1 MKTLYLECNM
11 GAAGDMLTAALW
23 ELLDEARRAEFL
35 HTMNGLGLPGV
46 EVRAEKAAQCGI
58 WGTHMQVTV
67 HGEEEESLDVNC
79 GQGHA
84 DGEHE
89 HSHEHT
95 HAQEH
100 GHAHSHE
107 HEQEHEHNHAH
118 CGEALTGQDHAAEH
132 PHIHEHTHEQ
142 EHIHDHPHGGEGHHH
157 HHHTGMAEIE
167 AQIGALALPE
177 AVRQNALSVFRL
189 LAQAESHAHDRPVEQ
204 IHFHEVGTMDAV
216 ADVVGAC
223 LLIHM
228 LAPDEIL
235 ASPVHVGCGQVR
247 CAHGILPVPAP
258 ATAYLLQ
265 GVPAY
270 GGSVQGELC
279 TPTGAALLRHFVKR
293 FGPMPVMA
301 AQAIGYGMGKKEFAQ
316 ANCVRAFWGETAD
329 RQDEVAQ
336 LSCNLDDMTGEDIA
350 FAAEQL
356 LAAGA
361 LDVWTQAIGMKKGR
375 PGVML
380 CCLCRPE
387 DTARLGEVMLRHT
400 TTLGVRKTLC
410 TRQVLERENRVLQAG
425 EDTVRVKIAAG
436 AGAHKAKLEYEDL
449 AAIARRSGETLT
461 QVRRRLASL
470 LEE

>member
-23 ELLDEARRAEFL
+23 ELLDDAQRAEFL
-35 HTMNGLGLPGV
+35 STMNGLGLPGV

-58 WGTHMQVTV
+58 WGTHMQVKV
-67 HGEEEESLDVNC
+67 HGEEEESLDVNQEHIHEHGHEHAHGHEHTHC
-79 GQGHA
+79 GEVHPGHTH
-84 DGEHE
+84 DHVQEPVHGQE
-89 HSHEHT
+89 HSHEHP
-95 HAQEH
+95 H
-100 GHAHSHE
+100 G
-107 HEQEHEHNHAH
+107 
-118 CGEALTGQDHAAEH
+118 
-132 PHIHEHTHEQ
+132 
-142 EHIHDHPHGGEGHHH
+142 HGGEGH

-167 AQIGALALPE
+167 AQIGALALPQ
-177 AVRQNALSVFRL
+177 AVRQNALAVFRL

-223 LLIHM
+223 LLLHM

-279 TPTGAALLRHFVKR
+279 TPTGAALLRHFVKH

-329 RQDEVAQ
+329 RQDEAAQ

-387 DTARLGEVMLRHT
+387 DAARLGEVMLRHT
-400 TTLGVRKTLC
+400 ATLGVRKTLC
-410 TRQVLERENRVLQAG
+410 TRQVLERESRVLQAG
-425 EDTVRVKIAAG
+425 EDTVRVKTAAG
-436 AGAHKAKLEYEDL
+436 AGARKAKLEYEDL
-449 AAIARRSGETLT
+449 AAIARRRGETLA

-470 LEE
+470 LEK

>member
-23 ELLDEARRAEFL
+23 ERLDEAQRAEFL
-35 HTMNGLGLPGV
+35 STMNGLGLPGV

-118 CGEALTGQDHAAEH
+118 
-132 PHIHEHTHEQ
+132 
-142 EHIHDHPHGGEGHHH
+142 GGEGHHH

-177 AVRQNALSVFRL
+177 AVRQNALAVFRL

-223 LLIHM
+223 LLVHM

-279 TPTGAALLRHFVKR
+279 TPTGAALLRHFVKH

-387 DTARLGEVMLRHT
+387 DAARLGEAMLRHT

-436 AGAHKAKLEYEDL
+436 AGARKAKLEYEDL
-449 AAIARRSGETLT
+449 AAIARRSGETLA
-461 QVRRRLASL
+461 QVRCRLAPL

>member
-23 ELLDEARRAEFL
+23 ELLDDAQRTEFL
-35 HTMNGLGLPGV
+35 STMNGLGLPGV

-67 HGEEEESLDVNC
+67 HGEEEESLDVNQEHIHEHGHEHAHGHEHTHC
-79 GQGHA
+79 GEVHPGHTH
-84 DGEHE
+84 DHVQEPVHGQE
-89 HSHEHT
+89 HSHEHP
-95 HAQEH
+95 H
-100 GHAHSHE
+100 G
-107 HEQEHEHNHAH
+107 
-118 CGEALTGQDHAAEH
+118 
-132 PHIHEHTHEQ
+132 
-142 EHIHDHPHGGEGHHH
+142 HGGEGH

-177 AVRQNALSVFRL
+177 AVRQNALAVFRL

-235 ASPVHVGCGQVR
+235 ASPVHVGCGRVR

-329 RQDEVAQ
+329 RQDEAAQ

-387 DTARLGEVMLRHT
+387 DAARLGGVMLRHT

-410 TRQVLERENRVLQAG
+410 TRQVLERESRVLQAG

-436 AGAHKAKLEYEDL
+436 AGAHKVKLEYEDL

-461 QVRRRLASL
+461 QVRRRLAPL

>member
-1 MKTLYLECNM
+1 MNQEHIHEH
-11 GAAGDMLTAALW
+11 GHEHAHGH
-23 ELLDEARRAEFL
+23 E
-35 HTMNGLGLPGV
+35 HTHCGEVHPGH
-46 EVRAEKAAQCGI
+46 
-58 WGTHMQVTV
+58 THDHVQEPV
-67 HGEEEESLDVNC
+67 HG
-79 GQGHA
+79 QG
-84 DGEHE
+84 
-89 HSHEHT
+89 HSHEHP
-95 HAQEH
+95 H
-100 GHAHSHE
+100 G
-107 HEQEHEHNHAH
+107 
-118 CGEALTGQDHAAEH
+118 
-132 PHIHEHTHEQ
+132 
-142 EHIHDHPHGGEGHHH
+142 HGGEGH

-167 AQIGALALPE
+167 AQIGALALPQ
-177 AVRQNALSVFRL
+177 AVRQNALAVFRL

-204 IHFHEVGTMDAV
+204 IHFHEVGAMDAV

-223 LLIHM
+223 LLLHM

-270 GGSVQGELC
+270 GGGVQGELC
-279 TPTGAALLRHFVKR
+279 TPTGAALLRHFVKH

-301 AQAIGYGMGKKEFAQ
+301 ARAIGYGMGKKEFAQ

-329 RQDEVAQ
+329 RQDEAAQ

-387 DTARLGEVMLRHT
+387 DAARLGEVMLRHT
-400 TTLGVRKTLC
+400 ATLGVRKTLC
-410 TRQVLERENRVLQAG
+410 TRQVLERESRVLQAG
-425 EDTVRVKIAAG
+425 EDTVRVKTAAG
-436 AGAHKAKLEYEDL
+436 AGARKAKLEYEDL
-449 AAIARRSGETLT
+449 AAIARRRGETLA
-461 QVRRRLASL
+461 QVRRRLAPL

>member
-23 ELLDEARRAEFL
+23 ELLDETRREEFL
-35 HTMNGLGLPGV
+35 NTMNGLGLPGV
-46 EVRAEKAAQCGI
+46 EVRTEKAAQCGI
-58 WGTHMQVTV
+58 WGTHMQVKV
-67 HGEEEESLDVNC
+67 HGEEEESLDVNQEHIHEHGHEHAHGHEHTHC
-79 GQGHA
+79 GEVHPGHTH
-84 DGEHE
+84 DHVQEPVHGQE
-89 HSHEHT
+89 HSHEHP
-95 HAQEH
+95 H
-100 GHAHSHE
+100 G
-107 HEQEHEHNHAH
+107 
-118 CGEALTGQDHAAEH
+118 
-132 PHIHEHTHEQ
+132 
-142 EHIHDHPHGGEGHHH
+142 HGGEGH

-167 AQIGALALPE
+167 AQIGALALPQ
-177 AVRQNALSVFRL
+177 AVRQNALAVFRL

-204 IHFHEVGTMDAV
+204 IHFHEVGTIDAV

-223 LLIHM
+223 LLLHM

-279 TPTGAALLRHFVKR
+279 TPTGAALLRHFVKH

-329 RQDEVAQ
+329 RQDEAAR

-356 LAAGA
+356 LAEGA

-387 DTARLGEVMLRHT
+387 DAARLGEVMLRHT
-400 TTLGVRKTLC
+400 ATLGVRKTLC
-410 TRQVLERENRVLQAG
+410 TRQVLERESRVLQAG
-425 EDTVRVKIAAG
+425 EDTVRVKTAAG
-436 AGAHKAKLEYEDL
+436 AGARKAKLEYEDL
-449 AAIARRSGETLT
+449 AAIARRRGETLA
-461 QVRRRLASL
+461 QVRRRLAPL

>member
-23 ELLDEARRAEFL
+23 ELLDETRREEFL
-35 HTMNGLGLPGV
+35 NTMNGLGLPGV
-46 EVRAEKAAQCGI
+46 EVRTEKAAQCGI
-58 WGTHMQVTV
+58 WGTHMQVKV
-67 HGEEEESLDVNC
+67 HGEEEESLDVNQEHIHEHGHEHAHGHEHTHC
-79 GQGHA
+79 GEVHPGHTH
-84 DGEHE
+84 DHVQEPVHGQE
-89 HSHEHT
+89 HSHEHP
-95 HAQEH
+95 H
-100 GHAHSHE
+100 G
-107 HEQEHEHNHAH
+107 
-118 CGEALTGQDHAAEH
+118 
-132 PHIHEHTHEQ
+132 
-142 EHIHDHPHGGEGHHH
+142 HGGEG

-167 AQIGALALPE
+167 AQIGALTLPQ
-177 AVRQNALSVFRL
+177 AVRQNALAVFRL

-223 LLIHM
+223 LLLHM

-279 TPTGAALLRHFVKR
+279 TPTGAALLRHFVKH

-329 RQDEVAQ
+329 RQDEAAQ

-356 LAAGA
+356 LAEGA

-387 DTARLGEVMLRHT
+387 DAARLGEVMLRHT
-400 TTLGVRKTLC
+400 ATLGVRKTLC
-410 TRQVLERENRVLQAG
+410 TRQVLERESRVLQAG
-425 EDTVRVKIAAG
+425 EDTVRVKTAAG
-436 AGAHKAKLEYEDL
+436 AGARKAKLEYEDL
-449 AAIARRSGETLT
+449 AAIARRRGETLA
-461 QVRRRLASL
+461 QVRRRLAPL

>member
-35 HTMNGLGLPGV
+35 STMNGLGLPGV
-46 EVRAEKAAQCGI
+46 EVRTEKAAQCGI

-67 HGEEEESLDVNC
+67 HGEEEESLDMNC
-79 GQGHA
+79 GQGRA

-107 HEQEHEHNHAH
+107 HEQEHEYNHA
-118 CGEALTGQDHAAEH
+118 
-132 PHIHEHTHEQ
+132 
-142 EHIHDHPHGGEGHHH
+142 HGGEGHHH

-177 AVRQNALSVFRL
+177 AVRKNALAVFRL

-223 LLIHM
+223 LLVHM

-279 TPTGAALLRHFVKR
+279 TPTGAALLRHFVKH

-329 RQDEVAQ
+329 RQDEAAQ

-387 DTARLGEVMLRHT
+387 DAARLGEVMLRHT

-436 AGAHKAKLEYEDL
+436 AGARKAKLEYEDL
-449 AAIARRSGETLT
+449 AAIARRRGETLT
-461 QVRRRLASL
+461 QVRRRLAPL

>member
-23 ELLDEARRAEFL
+23 ELLDDAQRAEFL
-35 HTMNGLGLPGV
+35 STMNGLGLPGV
-46 EVRAEKAAQCGI
+46 EVRTEKAAQCGI

-67 HGEEEESLDVNC
+67 HGEEEKSLDVNC

-89 HSHEHT
+89 HS
-95 HAQEH
+95 
-100 GHAHSHE
+100 
-107 HEQEHEHNHAH
+107 
-118 CGEALTGQDHAAEH
+118 
-132 PHIHEHTHEQ
+132 HEHTHEQ

-157 HHHTGMAEIE
+157 HHHTGMAEIK

-177 AVRQNALSVFRL
+177 AVRQNALAVFRL

-329 RQDEVAQ
+329 RQDEAAR

-387 DTARLGEVMLRHT
+387 DAARLGEVMLRHT

-410 TRQVLERENRVLQAG
+410 TRQVLERESRVLQAG

-436 AGAHKAKLEYEDL
+436 AGARKAKLEYEDL
-449 AAIARRSGETLT
+449 AAIARRSGETLA
-461 QVRRRLASL
+461 QVRRRLAPL

>member
-23 ELLDEARRAEFL
+23 ELLDETRREEFL
-35 HTMNGLGLPGV
+35 NTMNGLGLPGV
-46 EVRAEKAAQCGI
+46 EVRTEKAAQCGI
-58 WGTHMQVTV
+58 WGTHMQVKV
-67 HGEEEESLDVNC
+67 HGEEEESLDVN
-79 GQGHA
+79 
-84 DGEHE
+84 
-89 HSHEHT
+89 
-95 HAQEH
+95 QE
-100 GHAHSHE
+100 
-107 HEQEHEHNHAH
+107 
-118 CGEALTGQDHAAEH
+118 
-132 PHIHEHTHEQ
+132 HIHEHTHCGEVHPGHTHDHVQEPVHGQ
-142 EHIHDHPHGGEGHHH
+142 EHSHEHPHGHGGEGH

-167 AQIGALALPE
+167 AQIGALALPQ
-177 AVRQNALSVFRL
+177 AVRQNALAVFRL

-223 LLIHM
+223 LLLHI

-279 TPTGAALLRHFVKR
+279 TPTGAALLRHFVKH
-293 FGPMPVMA
+293 FGPMPVMS

-329 RQDEVAQ
+329 RQDEAAQ

-361 LDVWTQAIGMKKGR
+361 LDVWTQTIGMKKGR

-387 DTARLGEVMLRHT
+387 DAARLGEVMLRHT
-400 TTLGVRKTLC
+400 ATLGVRKTLC
-410 TRQVLERENRVLQAG
+410 TRQVLERESRVLQAG
-425 EDTVRVKIAAG
+425 EDTVRVKTAAG
-436 AGAHKAKLEYEDL
+436 AGARKAKLEYEDL
-449 AAIARRSGETLT
+449 AAIARRRGETLA
-461 QVRRRLASL
+461 QVRRRLAPL

>member
-23 ELLDEARRAEFL
+23 ELLDETRREEFL
-35 HTMNGLGLPGV
+35 NTMNGLGLPGV

-118 CGEALTGQDHAAEH
+118 
-132 PHIHEHTHEQ
+132 
-142 EHIHDHPHGGEGHHH
+142 GGEGHHH
-157 HHHTGMAEIE
+157 HHHTGMAEIK

-177 AVRQNALSVFRL
+177 AVRQNALAVFRL

-223 LLIHM
+223 LLVHM

-279 TPTGAALLRHFVKR
+279 TPTGAALLRHFVKH

-387 DTARLGEVMLRHT
+387 DAARLGEAMLRHT

-410 TRQVLERENRVLQAG
+410 TRQVLERESRVLQAG
-425 EDTVRVKIAAG
+425 EDTVRVKTAAG
-436 AGAHKAKLEYEDL
+436 AGARKAKLEYEDL

>member
-23 ELLDEARRAEFL
+23 ELLDETRREEFL
-35 HTMNGLGLPGV
+35 NTMNGLGLPGV
-46 EVRAEKAAQCGI
+46 EVRTEKAAQCGI
-58 WGTHMQVTV
+58 WGTHMQVKV
-67 HGEEEESLDVNC
+67 HGEEEESLDVNQEHIHEHGHEHAHGHEHTHC
-79 GQGHA
+79 GEVHPGHTH
-84 DGEHE
+84 DHVQEPVHGQE
-89 HSHEHT
+89 HSHEHP
-95 HAQEH
+95 H
-100 GHAHSHE
+100 G
-107 HEQEHEHNHAH
+107 
-118 CGEALTGQDHAAEH
+118 
-132 PHIHEHTHEQ
+132 
-142 EHIHDHPHGGEGHHH
+142 HGGEGH

-167 AQIGALALPE
+167 AQIGALALPQ
-177 AVRQNALSVFRL
+177 AVRQNALAVFRL

-223 LLIHM
+223 LLLHM

-279 TPTGAALLRHFVKR
+279 TPTGAALLRHFVKH

-301 AQAIGYGMGKKEFAQ
+301 ARAIGYGMGKKEFAQ

-329 RQDEVAQ
+329 RQDEAAQ

-380 CCLCRPE
+380 CCLCCPE
-387 DTARLGEVMLRHT
+387 DAARLGEVMLRHT
-400 TTLGVRKTLC
+400 ATLGVRKTLC
-410 TRQVLERENRVLQAG
+410 TRQVLERESRVLQAG
-425 EDTVRVKIAAG
+425 EDTVRVKTAAG
-436 AGAHKAKLEYEDL
+436 AGARKAKLEYEDL
-449 AAIARRSGETLT
+449 AAIARRRGETLA

>member
-23 ELLDEARRAEFL
+23 ELLDDARRAEFL
-35 HTMNGLGLPGV
+35 STMNGLGLPGV

-67 HGEEEESLDVNC
+67 HGEEEESLDMNC

-89 HSHEHT
+89 HCHEHT
-95 HAQEH
+95 HA
-100 GHAHSHE
+100 
-107 HEQEHEHNHAH
+107 
-118 CGEALTGQDHAAEH
+118 
-132 PHIHEHTHEQ
+132 Q

-167 AQIGALALPE
+167 TQIGALALPE
-177 AVRQNALSVFRL
+177 AVHQNALAVFRL

-301 AQAIGYGMGKKEFAQ
+301 AQTIGYGMGKKEFAQ

-329 RQDEVAQ
+329 RQDEAAQ

-387 DTARLGEVMLRHT
+387 DAARLGGVMLRHT

-410 TRQVLERENRVLQAG
+410 TRQVLERESRVLQAG
-425 EDTVRVKIAAG
+425 EDTVRVKTAAV

-449 AAIARRSGETLT
+449 AAIARRSGETLA
-461 QVRRRLASL
+461 QVRRRLAPL

>member
-23 ELLDEARRAEFL
+23 ELLDETRREEFL
-35 HTMNGLGLPGV
+35 NTMNGLGLPGV
-46 EVRAEKAAQCGI
+46 EVRTEKAAQCGI
-58 WGTHMQVTV
+58 WGTHMQVKV
-67 HGEEEESLDVNC
+67 HGEEEESLDVNQEHIHEHGHEHAHGHEHTHC
-79 GQGHA
+79 GEVHPGHTH
-84 DGEHE
+84 DHVQEPVHGQE
-89 HSHEHT
+89 HSHEHP
-95 HAQEH
+95 H
-100 GHAHSHE
+100 G
-107 HEQEHEHNHAH
+107 
-118 CGEALTGQDHAAEH
+118 
-132 PHIHEHTHEQ
+132 
-142 EHIHDHPHGGEGHHH
+142 HGGEGH

-167 AQIGALALPE
+167 AQIGALALPQT
-177 AVRQNALSVFRL
+177 VRQNALAVFRL

-223 LLIHM
+223 LLLHM

-279 TPTGAALLRHFVKR
+279 TPTGAALLRHFVKH

-329 RQDEVAQ
+329 RQDEAAQ

-361 LDVWTQAIGMKKGR
+361 LDVWTQAISMKKGR

-387 DTARLGEVMLRHT
+387 DAARLGEVMLRHT
-400 TTLGVRKTLC
+400 ATLGVRKTLC
-410 TRQVLERENRVLQAG
+410 TRQVLERESRVLQAG
-425 EDTVRVKIAAG
+425 EDTVRVKTAAG
-436 AGAHKAKLEYEDL
+436 AGARKAKLEYEDL
-449 AAIARRSGETLT
+449 AAIARRRGETLA
-461 QVRRRLASL
+461 QVRRRLAPL

>member
-1 MKTLYLECNM
+1 
-11 GAAGDMLTAALW
+11 
-23 ELLDEARRAEFL
+23 
-35 HTMNGLGLPGV
+35 
-46 EVRAEKAAQCGI
+46 
-58 WGTHMQVTV
+58 
-67 HGEEEESLDVNC
+67 
-79 GQGHA
+79 
-84 DGEHE
+84 
-89 HSHEHT
+89 
-95 HAQEH
+95 
-100 GHAHSHE
+100 
-107 HEQEHEHNHAH
+107 
-118 CGEALTGQDHAAEH
+118 
-132 PHIHEHTHEQ
+132 
-142 EHIHDHPHGGEGHHH
+142 
-157 HHHTGMAEIE
+157 MAEIE

-177 AVRQNALSVFRL
+177 AVRQNALAVFRL

-223 LLIHM
+223 LLVHM
-228 LAPDEIL
+228 LAPGEIL

-279 TPTGAALLRHFVKR
+279 TPTGAALLRHFVKH

-329 RQDEVAQ
+329 RQDEAAQ

-387 DTARLGEVMLRHT
+387 DAARLGEAMLRHT

-410 TRQVLERENRVLQAG
+410 TRQVLERESRVLQAG
-425 EDTVRVKIAAG
+425 EDTVRMKTAAV

-461 QVRRRLASL
+461 QVRRRLAPL

>member
-23 ELLDEARRAEFL
+23 ELLDETRREEFL
-35 HTMNGLGLPGV
+35 NTMNGLGLPGV
-46 EVRAEKAAQCGI
+46 EVRTEKAAQCGI
-58 WGTHMQVTV
+58 WGTHMQVKV
-67 HGEEEESLDVNC
+67 HGEEEESLDVNQEHIHEHGHEHAHGHEHTHC
-79 GQGHA
+79 GEVHPGHTH
-84 DGEHE
+84 DHVQEPVHGQE
-89 HSHEHT
+89 HSHEHP
-95 HAQEH
+95 H
-100 GHAHSHE
+100 G
-107 HEQEHEHNHAH
+107 
-118 CGEALTGQDHAAEH
+118 
-132 PHIHEHTHEQ
+132 
-142 EHIHDHPHGGEGHHH
+142 HGGEG

-167 AQIGALALPE
+167 AQIGALALPQ
-177 AVRQNALSVFRL
+177 AVRQNALAVFRL

-223 LLIHM
+223 LLLHM

-279 TPTGAALLRHFVKR
+279 TPTGAALLRHFVKH

-329 RQDEVAQ
+329 RQDEAAQ

-356 LAAGA
+356 LAEGA

-387 DTARLGEVMLRHT
+387 DAARLGEVMLRHT
-400 TTLGVRKTLC
+400 ATLGVRKTLC
-410 TRQVLERENRVLQAG
+410 TRQVLERESRVLQAG
-425 EDTVRVKIAAG
+425 EDTVRVKTAAG
-436 AGAHKAKLEYEDL
+436 AGARKAKLEYEDL
-449 AAIARRSGETLT
+449 AAIARRRGETLA
-461 QVRRRLASL
+461 QVRRRLAPL

>member
-11 GAAGDMLTAALW
+11 GAAGDMLTAALL
-23 ELLDEARRAEFL
+23 ELLDDARRAEFL
-35 HTMNGLGLPGV
+35 STMNGLGLPGV

-67 HGEEEESLDVNC
+67 HGEEEESLDMNC

-89 HSHEHT
+89 HCHEHT
-95 HAQEH
+95 HA
-100 GHAHSHE
+100 
-107 HEQEHEHNHAH
+107 
-118 CGEALTGQDHAAEH
+118 
-132 PHIHEHTHEQ
+132 Q

-167 AQIGALALPE
+167 TQIGALALPE
-177 AVRQNALSVFRL
+177 AVHQNALAVFRL

-329 RQDEVAQ
+329 RQDEAAQ

-387 DTARLGEVMLRHT
+387 DAARLGGVMLRHT

-410 TRQVLERENRVLQAG
+410 TRQVLERESRVLQAG
-425 EDTVRVKIAAG
+425 EDTVRVKTAAG
-436 AGAHKAKLEYEDL
+436 AGARKAKLEYEDL
-449 AAIARRSGETLT
+449 AAIARRSGETLA
-461 QVRRRLASL
+461 QVRRRLAPL

>member
-23 ELLDEARRAEFL
+23 ELLDETRREEFL
-35 HTMNGLGLPGV
+35 NTMNGLGLPGV
-46 EVRAEKAAQCGI
+46 EVRTEKAAQCGI
-58 WGTHMQVTV
+58 WGTHMQVKV
-67 HGEEEESLDVNC
+67 HGEEEESLDVNQEHIHEHGHEHGNEHAHGHEHTHC
-79 GQGHA
+79 GEVHPGHTH
-84 DGEHE
+84 DHVQEPVHGQE
-89 HSHEHT
+89 HSHEHP
-95 HAQEH
+95 H
-100 GHAHSHE
+100 G
-107 HEQEHEHNHAH
+107 
-118 CGEALTGQDHAAEH
+118 
-132 PHIHEHTHEQ
+132 
-142 EHIHDHPHGGEGHHH
+142 HGGEGH

-167 AQIGALALPE
+167 AQIGALALPQ
-177 AVRQNALSVFRL
+177 AVRQNALAVFRL

-223 LLIHM
+223 LLLHM

-279 TPTGAALLRHFVKR
+279 TPTGAALLRHFVKH

-316 ANCVRAFWGETAD
+316 ANCVRAFLGETAD
-329 RQDEVAQ
+329 RQDEAAQ

-356 LAAGA
+356 LAEGA

-387 DTARLGEVMLRHT
+387 DAARLGEVMLRHT
-400 TTLGVRKTLC
+400 ATLGVRKTLC
-410 TRQVLERENRVLQAG
+410 TRQVLERESRVLQAG
-425 EDTVRVKIAAG
+425 EDTVRVKTAAG
-436 AGAHKAKLEYEDL
+436 AGARKAKLEYAEW
-449 AAIARRSGETLT
+449 AAIARRRGETLA
-461 QVRRRLASL
+461 QVRRRLAPL

>member
-23 ELLDEARRAEFL
+23 ELLDETRREEFL
-35 HTMNGLGLPGV
+35 NTMNGLGLPGV
-46 EVRAEKAAQCGI
+46 EVRTEKAAQCGI
-58 WGTHMQVTV
+58 WGTHMQVKV
-67 HGEEEESLDVNC
+67 HGEEEESLDVNQEHIHEHGHEHAHGHEHTHC
-79 GQGHA
+79 GEVHPGHTH
-84 DGEHE
+84 DHVQEPVHGQE
-89 HSHEHT
+89 HSHEHP
-95 HAQEH
+95 H
-100 GHAHSHE
+100 G
-107 HEQEHEHNHAH
+107 
-118 CGEALTGQDHAAEH
+118 
-132 PHIHEHTHEQ
+132 
-142 EHIHDHPHGGEGHHH
+142 HGGEGH

-167 AQIGALALPE
+167 AQIGALALPQ
-177 AVRQNALSVFRL
+177 AVRQNALAVFRL

-223 LLIHM
+223 LLLHM

-279 TPTGAALLRHFVKR
+279 TPTGAALLRHFVKH

-301 AQAIGYGMGKKEFAQ
+301 TRAIGYGMGTKKFAQ
-316 ANCVRAFWGETAD
+316 ANCVRAFLGETAD
-329 RQDEVAQ
+329 RQDEAAQ

-356 LAAGA
+356 LAEGA

-387 DTARLGEVMLRHT
+387 DAARLGEVMLRHT
-400 TTLGVRKTLC
+400 ATLGVRKTLC
-410 TRQVLERENRVLQAG
+410 TRQVLERESRVLQAG
-425 EDTVRVKIAAG
+425 EDTVRVKTAAG
-436 AGAHKAKLEYEDL
+436 AGARKAKLEYEDL
-449 AAIARRSGETLT
+449 AAIARRRGETLA
-461 QVRRRLASL
+461 QVRRRLAPL

>member
-1 MKTLYLECNM
+1 
-11 GAAGDMLTAALW
+11 
-23 ELLDEARRAEFL
+23 
-35 HTMNGLGLPGV
+35 
-46 EVRAEKAAQCGI
+46 
-58 WGTHMQVTV
+58 
-67 HGEEEESLDVNC
+67 
-79 GQGHA
+79 
-84 DGEHE
+84 
-89 HSHEHT
+89 
-95 HAQEH
+95 
-100 GHAHSHE
+100 
-107 HEQEHEHNHAH
+107 
-118 CGEALTGQDHAAEH
+118 
-132 PHIHEHTHEQ
+132 
-142 EHIHDHPHGGEGHHH
+142 
-157 HHHTGMAEIE
+157 MAEIE
-167 AQIGALALPE
+167 AQIGALALPQ
-177 AVRQNALSVFRL
+177 AVRQNALAVFHL

-223 LLIHM
+223 LLVHM

-316 ANCVRAFWGETAD
+316 ANCMRAFWGETAD
-329 RQDEVAQ
+329 RQDEAAQ

-387 DTARLGEVMLRHT
+387 DAARLGEVMLRHT

-410 TRQVLERENRVLQAG
+410 TRQVLERESRVLQAG
-425 EDTVRVKIAAG
+425 EDTVRMKTAAV

-449 AAIARRSGETLT
+449 AAIARRSGETLA
-461 QVRRRLASL
+461 QVRRRLAPL